1 MHETVGH
8 RQQDCRRYHDW
19 RRYHGGVI
27 DPLLRR
33 GIEIYNAG
41 EFFESH
47 EVLEEAWTPERG
59 PRRLFL
65 QSLIHVAVGAY
76 QSSRGNTVG
85 ACRQLRKA
93 LVKMEPYLPE
103 FESVDTG
110 RLYGE
115 VRELLAQIERGAGI
129 ASYPRMHAKLVK

>member
-1 MHETVGH
+1 M
-8 RQQDCRRYHDW
+8 DS
-19 RRYHGGVI
+19 I
-27 DPLLRR
+27 LKR
-33 GIEIYNAG
+33 GIELYNNG

-76 QSSRGNTVG
+76 HSSRGNPAG

-93 LVKMEPYLPE
+93 LRKMHAYLPE
-103 FESVDTG
+103 CEGVDTQK
-110 RLYGE
+110 LYRDVRALLERIETGE
-115 VRELLAQIERGAGI
+115 
-129 ASYPRMHAKLVK
+129 

>member
-1 MHETVGH
+1 MDAMV
-8 RQQDCRRYHDW
+8 Q
-19 RRYHGGVI
+19 
-27 DPLLRR
+27 R
-33 GIEIYNAG
+33 GIELFNAG

-76 QSSRGNTVG
+76 HESRGNPVG

-93 LVKMEPYLPE
+93 LRKMEAYLPICE
-103 FESVDTG
+103 GIDTA
-110 RLYGE
+110 RLNRDACRLLERIETGE
-115 VRELLAQIERGAGI
+115 EI
-129 ASYPRMHAKLVK
+129 